1 METDCLFCK
10 IVDGKIPF
18 HLVNED
24 KNHLAILD
32 IYPSVLGQT
41 LVLPKKHYNSYVF
54 AMPDRSYSGLM
65 SFTRDTVAIL
75 DSRLRLVRTCMVV
88 EGMEVDHAHIKLY
101 PIHRVLNSVADG
113 VADLNEYKGYIT
125 TLHGARMDDLQLQ
138 RVAEKIRAEIR

>member
-54 AMPDRSYSGLM
+54 AMPDRSYSELM
-65 SFTRDTVAIL
+65 SFTRDTAAIL

-101 PIHRVLNSVADG
+101 PIHRVLNQEKFDG
-113 VADLNEYKGYIT
+113 LSFF
-125 TLHGARMDDLQLQ
+125 
-138 RVAEKIRAEIR
+138 